1 MKYFWLFLCLFI
13 TNIFVAQTKI
23 KGQIIDFD
31 SKVPIAFAAITYN
44 NTKFNA
50 DWEGKFSVE
59 IKDYKLP
66 IKVNFKG
73 YYEKIIYPEVNFD
86 LQLYEEE
93 GSSGSE
99 NPTEEPT
106 TPVEVPVEET
116 PTETAP
122 IEESIIPVEETP
134 VEVTPESFSEQFNDN
149 KKALGNTMPSK
160 KIKNKIAGYITRLK
174 RNTQKLIPEN

>member
-73 YYEKIIYPEVNFD
+73 YYEKIIYPEPKV
-86 LQLYEEE
+86 LSITIKLKTELTQLL
-93 GSSGSE
+93 
-99 NPTEEPT
+99 
-106 TPVEVPVEET
+106 
-116 PTETAP
+116 
-122 IEESIIPVEETP
+122 
-134 VEVTPESFSEQFNDN
+134 
-149 KKALGNTMPSK
+149 KK
-160 KIKNKIAGYITRLK
+160 
-174 RNTQKLIPEN
+174 